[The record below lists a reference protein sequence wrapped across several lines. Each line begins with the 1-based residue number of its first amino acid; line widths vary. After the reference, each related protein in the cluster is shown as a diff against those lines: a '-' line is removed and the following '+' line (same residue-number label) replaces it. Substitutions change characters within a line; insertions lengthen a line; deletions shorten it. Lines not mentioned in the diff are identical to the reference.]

1 MTTSTLSVKKQ
12 RVEEFFGME
21 DYWCLCVLKNSY
33 TTEKSKRAYI
43 KIACKFGNCPR
54 KISAFFNTC
63 AKCNSSM
70 KISDLDSKFQKPYP
84 QSGGVEFG
92 VEFLLDCKPPRGVPE
107 PTSKFELFNFSTI

>member
-1 MTTSTLSVKKQ
+1 
-12 RVEEFFGME
+12 ME

-43 KIACKFGNCPR
+43 KIACKFHSNFGLFKFTNQYFNWI
-54 KISAFFNTC
+54 KIL
-63 AKCNSSM
+63 
-70 KISDLDSKFQKPYP
+70 DLDSKFQKPYP

-107 PTSKFELFNFSTI
+107 PISKSFIQVFSLNQTLGLIKVFGSNLKAI